1 MRIDRIKF
9 ITELAKQELT
19 LTDFSKKIGVNRT
32 TLSNVKSGKSC
43 RDDIAYKIANGLGVS
58 IKDLTKEN

>member
-19 LTDFSKKIGVNRT
+19 LSDFSKRIGVNRT

-58 IKDLTKEN
+58 IKDLIKEN

>member
-43 RDDIAYKIANGLGVS
+43 RDDIAYKIANGLNVS
-58 IKDLTKEN
+58 IKDLIKEK

>member
-58 IKDLTKEN
+58 IKDLIEEN

>member
-43 RDDIAYKIANGLGVS
+43 RDDISYKIANGLGVS
-58 IKDLTKEN
+58 IKDLIKEN

>member
-19 LTDFSKKIGVNRT
+19 LTDFSKEIGVNRT
-32 TLSNVKSGKSC
+32 TLSNIKSGKSC

-58 IKDLTKEN
+58 IKDLIEEN

>member
-9 ITELAKQELT
+9 STELAKQELT

-58 IKDLTKEN
+58 IKDLIKEN

>member
-19 LTDFSKKIGVNRT
+19 LTDFSKKTGVNRT

-58 IKDLTKEN
+58 IKDLIKEN

>member
-19 LTDFSKKIGVNRT
+19 LSDFSKKIGVNRT

-58 IKDLTKEN
+58 IKDLIKEN

>member
-19 LTDFSKKIGVNRT
+19 LIDFSKKIGVNRT
-32 TLSNVKSGKSC
+32 TLSNIKNGKSC

-58 IKDLTKEN
+58 IKDLIKEN

>member
-58 IKDLTKEN
+58 IKDLIKEN

>member
-19 LTDFSKKIGVNRT
+19 LSDFSKKIGVKRT

-58 IKDLTKEN
+58 IKDLIKEN

>member
-9 ITELAKQELT
+9 ITELTKQELT

-43 RDDIAYKIANGLGVS
+43 CDDIAYKIANGLGVS
-58 IKDLTKEN
+58 IKDLIKEN

>member
-1 MRIDRIKF
+1 MRIDIIKF

-19 LTDFSKKIGVNRT
+19 LSDFSKKIGVNRT

-58 IKDLTKEN
+58 IKDPIIEN

>member
-19 LTDFSKKIGVNRT
+19 LSDFSKKICVNRT

-58 IKDLTKEN
+58 IKDLIKEN

>member
-19 LTDFSKKIGVNRT
+19 LSDFSKKIGVNRT
-32 TLSNVKSGKSC
+32 T
-43 RDDIAYKIANGLGVS
+43 
-58 IKDLTKEN
+58 

>member
-9 ITELAKQELT
+9 ITELAKQELK

-58 IKDLTKEN
+58 IKDLIEEN

>member
-9 ITELAKQELT
+9 ITELAKQKLT
-19 LTDFSKKIGVNRT
+19 LSDFSKKIGVNRT

-58 IKDLTKEN
+58 IKDLIKEN

>member
-19 LTDFSKKIGVNRT
+19 LIDFSKKIGVNRT

-58 IKDLTKEN
+58 IKDLIKEN

>member
-19 LTDFSKKIGVNRT
+19 ITDFSKKIGVNRT

-43 RDDIAYKIANGLGVS
+43 RDDIAYKIANGLNVS
-58 IKDLTKEN
+58 IKDLIKEK

>member
-1 MRIDRIKF
+1 MKIDRIKF

-58 IKDLTKEN
+58 IKDLIKEN

>member
-19 LTDFSKKIGVNRT
+19 LSDFSKKIGVNRT
-32 TLSNVKSGKSC
+32 TLSNVKNGKSC

-58 IKDLTKEN
+58 IKDLIKEN